1 MITPLF
7 RNCVYLAQCQ
17 RKLAKKG
24 GLEADGFCFVL
35 GHTH

>member
-24 GLEADGFCFVL
+24 GLEADEFVLAL
-35 GHTH
+35 GHTQ